1 MAPRKVLNISNFVK
15 YDAEARKSTC
25 LVENCNKELSGKRP
39 SNIKRHYK
47 LVHKKNISDDSDSSG
62 NEPVASGSIKNKRKP
77 KISVNITMD
86 KKEFLKC
93 CVGLVTVKNIPF
105 RIFDDHDF
113 FKKIIGPYEQKF
125 GVNLNSKNIGLVV
138 EKASQ
143 EIKDIITRRV
153 EKKMI
158 SLKVDIATRMEK
170 SILGINI
177 QYIKDYKI
185 CINTIGK

>member
-1 MAPRKVLNISNFVK
+1 
-15 YDAEARKSTC
+15 
-25 LVENCNKELSGKRP
+25 
-39 SNIKRHYK
+39 
-47 LVHKKNISDDSDSSG
+47 
-62 NEPVASGSIKNKRKP
+62 
-77 KISVNITMD
+77 MD

-153 EKKMI
+153 EKKNDFI
-158 SLKVDIATRMEK
+158 ESGHRNSYGEEHSGDKY
-170 SILGINI
+170 SIHKGL
-177 QYIKDYKI
+177 
-185 CINTIGK
+185 